1 MTCRGTPHSCHPE
14 RELWIGAGPSQRSFA
29 ALRMTAVLKF
39 TPMRGTPTCHYTRHL
54 AGACSMELQNSR
66 PDKWQ
71 LFRIWASVGLQSF
84 GGGAS
89 TIFLIQRAFIEK
101 YKWLS
106 MEEFTH
112 LWNLCI
118 ITPGINLIAL
128 TVLIGRK
135 LGGAWGIAISL
146 AGLLL
151 PSATITCL
159 ITVGFASVQHLPVV
173 QAILRG
179 VVPATGGIMLLVGL
193 NFALPLF
200 RKGAKI
206 GVLYLLASSV
216 LIIACALAVIL
227 LKLSVI
233 IVILGAIF
241 LCALFFSPKP
251 PAPLLEEGEG
261 KQP

>member
-1 MTCRGTPHSCHPE
+1 M
-14 RELWIGAGPSQRSFA
+14 
-29 ALRMTAVLKF
+29 ALQD
-39 TPMRGTPTCHYTRHL
+39 P
-54 AGACSMELQNSR
+54 R
-66 PDKWQ
+66 PGKWQ

-89 TIFLIQRAFIEK
+89 TTFLIQRTFIEK
-101 YKWLS
+101 HKWLS
-106 MEEFTH
+106 MEEFTQ

-118 ITPGINLIAL
+118 LTPGINLVAL
-128 TVLIGRK
+128 TILIGRK

-151 PSATITCL
+151 PSALITCL
-159 ITVGFASVQHLPVV
+159 LTVGFKSVEHLAAV

-193 NFALPLF
+193 NFALPLI
-200 RKGAKI
+200 RRGYKE
-206 GVLYLLASSV
+206 GVLYLLVSIV

-233 IVILGAIF
+233 VVVLGAVF
-241 LCALFFSPKP
+241 LGALFFARKP
-251 PAPLLEEGEG
+251 ASPLLVEEKENSHD
-261 KQP
+261 

>member
-1 MTCRGTPHSCHPE
+1 
-14 RELWIGAGPSQRSFA
+14 
-29 ALRMTAVLKF
+29 
-39 TPMRGTPTCHYTRHL
+39 
-54 AGACSMELQNSR
+54 MELQN
-66 PDKWQ
+66 PHPGKWQ

-118 ITPGINLIAL
+118 LTPGINLIAL

-135 LGGAWGIAISL
+135 LGGAWGIAVSL
-146 AGLLL
+146 AGMLL

-159 ITVGFASVQHLPVV
+159 ITVGFASVQHLPAV

-179 VVPATGGIMLLVGL
+179 VVPATGGIMLVVGL
-193 NFALPLF
+193 NFALPLI
-200 RKGAKI
+200 RRSYKNGM
-206 GVLYLLASSV
+206 LYLLASSV
-216 LIIACALAVIL
+216 LMIICALAVIF

-233 IVILGAIF
+233 VVILGAI
-241 LCALFFSPKP
+241 LLGALFFSSKP
-251 PAPLLEEGEG
+251 VPPQLKEGGEDNHD
-261 KQP
+261 